1 VSLSLFSLSP
11 DCLMALVSSRASET
25 QFKDAVFKFL
35 KEGISSLDSL
45 GNLLLSADK
54 NNMKDF
60 YHCIKE
66 QIQKSELKTV
76 AAEEKAKEELSKV
89 DEKCIQLTIEKK
101 SLEEERERKV
111 LELDSLQKQLNS
123 FKELEESSRGSMRDA
138 ERELQCA
145 NEALSNA
152 EANVRRNQTGRDAG
166 IGVMFIPII
175 GPLIGIWDLLICE
188 SGIGLLAGFQPA
200 LDEAQKTARE
210 ADQNVN
216 DWRSRVS
223 HYSNEATNFSNQVQ
237 NTKEKI
243 DSNSKQLQEVE
254 KELSHLSTL
263 RMKIAEVQE
272 KLQHCTTFLSSLA
285 GKVQAAD
292 IQTKYL
298 IMLDPII
305 RVFEDIA
312 KHVFQLSNNHHY
324 QLLFETELKCMIDRL
339 EITNGR
345 TRAIGQGSQAS
356 DDEQFI

>member
-1 VSLSLFSLSP
+1 
-11 DCLMALVSSRASET
+11 
-25 QFKDAVFKFL
+25 
-35 KEGISSLDSL
+35 
-45 GNLLLSADK
+45 
-54 NNMKDF
+54 

-175 GPLIGIWDLLICE
+175 GPLIGINIVY

-305 RVFEDIA
+305 
-312 KHVFQLSNNHHY
+312 
-324 QLLFETELKCMIDRL
+324 
-339 EITNGR
+339 
-345 TRAIGQGSQAS
+345 
-356 DDEQFI
+356 